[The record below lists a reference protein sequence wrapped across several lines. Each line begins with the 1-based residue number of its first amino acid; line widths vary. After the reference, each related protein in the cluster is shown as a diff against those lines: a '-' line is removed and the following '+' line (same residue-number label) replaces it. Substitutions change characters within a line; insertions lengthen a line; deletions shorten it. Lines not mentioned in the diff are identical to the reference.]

1 MILRLAERTY
11 IERVMRLMFAPLVVC
26 AGLPAWSQE
35 FVPPRFEGLE
45 QQQLNQEQR
54 QFDRL
59 EERRQQEL
67 ARSAQ
72 PGVSPADS
80 ALRRLEI
87 QREADR
93 LKREGAERRAAT
105 GREVAIREAKLP
117 NRRIAAHSSLVVR
130 DPERFVLPAA
140 PEGQYYARLD
150 GRFVLVDATSELVV
164 KVLAPGP
171 SDPRG
176 DLPAEALPGTSPAT
190 ALKPGAATPR

>member
-1 MILRLAERTY
+1 MRMMLA
-11 IERVMRLMFAPLVVC
+11 VLLAG
-26 AGLPAWSQE
+26 AGLPAWGQE

-45 QQQLNQEQR
+45 QQQLNLEQR
-54 QFDRL
+54 QFDEL
-59 EERRQQEL
+59 ETRRQQEL
-67 ARSAQ
+67 VRSAQ
-72 PGVSPADS
+72 PGASPADS

-93 LKREGAERRAAT
+93 LRREGAERRAAT

-130 DPERFVLPAA
+130 DPERYALPAA

-164 KVLAPGP
+164 RVLAPGP
-171 SDPRG
+171 SDPRD
-176 DLPAEALPGTSPAT
+176 DLPPEVLPEAGPGT
-190 ALKPGAATPR
+190 ALKPGVAN